1 MDGRGVGFVS
11 GSAQNLDKT
20 AGHPCRSGA
29 VSSLLREGVLV
40 RDRLGGHDGMGSG
53 VKVRAE
59 LDRVSGVALRARPHP
74 VDDVGPAAGVLE
86 R

>member
-1 MDGRGVGFVS
+1 MSTGLWG
-11 GSAQNLDKT
+11 
-20 AGHPCRSGA
+20 
-29 VSSLLREGVLV
+29 GVLV
-40 RDRLGGHDGMGSG
+40 RHRLGGRDGMGSG

-59 LDRVSGVALRARPHP
+59 LDRVSGVALRARPHL